1 MKLIKCNHCGRPFY
15 DDVEACPYCGHA
27 TRLSATNYVTRPISD
42 PKSHRQMEE
51 VLSDEYR
58 PEQHPVVENT
68 VTEQPSVEP
77 ERIDMPE
84 VAEEA
89 LPEPEPIAEMV
100 ETVEEQVVAPL
111 SDSIQERADNIASA
125 TNHVESAAED
135 DILDEPIEI
144 ETDSIPRKRHLWVW
158 IIVILL
164 ILAIAAAA
172 YLKWDFIMDKVSSI
186 IK

>member
-1 MKLIKCNHCGRPFY
+1 MKLIKCNHCSRPFY

-42 PKSHRQMEE
+42 PKLHRVMEE
-51 VLSDEYR
+51 VLSGEYR

-77 ERIDMPE
+77 EKIDIPK
-84 VAEEA
+84 VVEEA
-89 LPEPEPIAEMV
+89 LSEPEPMAE
-100 ETVEEQVVAPL
+100 TAEEEFAAPL
-111 SDSIQERADNIASA
+111 SESIQERAENIASA
-125 TNHVESAAED
+125 TNHEGNDEEND
-135 DILDEPIEI
+135 MLDEPVEI
-144 ETDSIPRKRHLWVW
+144 ETELVPRKRHLWVW

-172 YLKWDFIMDKVSSI
+172 YLKWDFITEKISSI